1 MKTFKMI
8 FLTLSAFVSQTMA
21 TRSVVTFDPESEDY
35 EMTIFNFVTSLSN
48 ATLQDP
54 DFLEPV

>member
-8 FLTLSAFVSQTMA
+8 FLTLSAFVSQTKA